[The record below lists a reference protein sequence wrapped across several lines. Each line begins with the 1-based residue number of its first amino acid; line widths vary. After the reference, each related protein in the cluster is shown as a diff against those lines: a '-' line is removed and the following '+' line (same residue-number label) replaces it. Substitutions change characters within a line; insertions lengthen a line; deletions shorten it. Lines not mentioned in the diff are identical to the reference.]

1 MTSNKDSSD
10 TESTSHENQSPDQIE
25 DDVFVD
31 DKQKQLEIEE
41 AEKLGDFSVE
51 TSVKENKEKEC
62 SSKWPRT
69 IRKATFALAHV
80 ILILIPIL
88 LCYLSETNKTQRK
101 QDVKIKNRNTLLA
114 SLEDYIMQMQTNP
127 LFEWSLNKTDQ
138 NYENYT
144 LPTALL
150 APKLVRW
157 RLYSLWI
164 FPFLVLPDITQNIW
178 VFNADIHRKKRFDI
192 SILMLLIM
200 SSLPIMSLIMASSTQ
215 PDLLCGVA
223 LDSDGLNLN
232 LNIDVQKY
240 AIFVSALI
248 VVYRLL
254 TRSRLMSRQVSQLI
268 P

>member
-10 TESTSHENQSPDQIE
+10 TESTSHENENSDQIE
-25 DDVFVD
+25 DEAFIDRGQNL
-31 DKQKQLEIEE
+31 KIEE
-41 AEKLGDFSVE
+41 TKKLGDYTIE
-51 TSVKENKEKEC
+51 TSDQENKEKEC

-69 IRKATFALAHV
+69 IRKTTFVLAHV

-101 QDVKIKNRNTLLA
+101 QDMKTKYRNTLLV
-114 SLEDYIMQMQTNP
+114 SLENWLTQMRTNP
-127 LFEWSLNKTDQ
+127 MFEWNLNKTDQ
-138 NYENYT
+138 NYENFT

-200 SSLPIMSLIMASSTQ
+200 SSLPIMSLIMASSTE
-215 PDLLCGVA
+215 PDLLCGMA

-254 TRSRLMSRQVSQLI
+254 TRSRLMSRQVSLFI